1 MDLTLLKSIG
11 DALTSQ
17 FGVAGVIIFALGVLV
32 NRLINKIIADKD
44 EQIKRLSEENEKYKT
59 KFMSLLDKVH
69 NFMPDKETENKK

>member
-59 KFMSLLDKVH
+59 KFMSLLDAGITVA
-69 NFMPDKETENKK
+69 

>member
-1 MDLTLLKSIG
+1 MDLTLFKGIG

-17 FGVAGVIIFALGVLV
+17 FGIAGVFIFALGILV
-32 NRLINKIIADKD
+32 YRLINKIIADKD

-69 NFMPDKETENKK
+69 NFVPDKETENKK